1 MSYYFINRD
10 NANAVIIH
18 RTVYLTNKDLLTQSP
33 KPEIIN
39 RTAVI
44 KLFLGD
50 GQVLVAI
57 YWVRYLIVGG
67 LGSN

>member
-10 NANAVIIH
+10 NAVIIH
-18 RTVYLTNKDLLTQSP
+18 RTLYLTNKDLLTQSP